1 MTALANDKFVTVGN
15 LWPRITKTLGRRSK
29 SGENVEFGN
38 NCGGLANP
46 FCLFGDTAADF
57 LKKRLFD
64 VENLLFGGKDLLF
77 VLFQFRRHKAFGS
90 HERLLAVVV
99 IGNQVKVGFGN
110 FDVVAKD
117 LIETNL

>member
-1 MTALANDKFVTVGN
+1 MTALANDKFVAVGN
-15 LWPRITKTLGRRSK
+15 LGPGITKTLGRRSK

-64 VENLLFGGKDLLF
+64 VENLLFGGKELLF
-77 VLFQFRRHKAFGS
+77 VLLLLRRAQPVGSPVAFLPG
-90 HERLLAVVV
+90 LVL
-99 IGNQVKVGFGN
+99 GNQGKVGF
-110 FDVVAKD
+110 V
-117 LIETNL
+117 

>member
-1 MTALANDKFVTVGN
+1 MTALANDKFVAVGK
-15 LWPRITKTLGRRSK
+15 LGAGITKTLGRRSK

-77 VLFQFRRHKAFGS
+77 VLFQFPPHKAFRP
-90 HERLLAVVV
+90 HAPLLPRVFSANPLNLCLGNVAVV
-99 IGNQVKVGFGN
+99 
-110 FDVVAKD
+110 ATT
-117 LIETNL
+117 LI